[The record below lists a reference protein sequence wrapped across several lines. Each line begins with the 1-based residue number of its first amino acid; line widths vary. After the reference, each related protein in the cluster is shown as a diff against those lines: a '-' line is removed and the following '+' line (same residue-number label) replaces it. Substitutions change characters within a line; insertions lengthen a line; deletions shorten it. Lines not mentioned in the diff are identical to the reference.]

1 MFISS
6 VYQSAPL
13 IPSSQSIPSLAPS
26 PLATASLFSHALPF
40 GKQCKLIL
48 SLFFLQLP
56 QSGSLLSRGSLAL
69 ELHPSRL
76 PLITSEEDEEEEREE
91 RREKKT
97 KPHPLPPYEQ
107 ARLPARV
114 APGNTVT
121 AVANTGGAPGRR
133 AVTASSS
140 GPPWG

>member
-1 MFISS
+1 M
-6 VYQSAPL
+6 
-13 IPSSQSIPSLAPS
+13 
-26 PLATASLFSHALPF
+26 
-40 GKQCKLIL
+40 
-48 SLFFLQLP
+48 LP

-76 PLITSEEDEEEEREE
+76 PLITSEEEEEEEEREE

-114 APGNTVT
+114 VPGNTVI
-121 AVANTGGAPGRR
+121 AVANVGGAPGRC